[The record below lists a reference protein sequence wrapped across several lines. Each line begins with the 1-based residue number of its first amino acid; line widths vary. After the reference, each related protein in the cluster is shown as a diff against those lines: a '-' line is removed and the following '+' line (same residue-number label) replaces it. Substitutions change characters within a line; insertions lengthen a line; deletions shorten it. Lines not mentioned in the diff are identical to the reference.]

1 MHKQLL
7 STRLIS
13 VKKMLFMR
21 RCYYSCNDAT
31 GIPMSISPVG
41 CMLSLINY
49 CKRLDSQKKKS
60 IFAVIYLNLI
70 FSKL

>member
-1 MHKQLL
+1 
-7 STRLIS
+7 
-13 VKKMLFMR
+13 MR
-21 RCYYSCNDAT
+21 RCYYCCNDAT
-31 GIPMSISPVG
+31 GIPITIRPVG

-60 IFAVIYLNLI
+60 IFALIYLNLI